1 MHQQAGEQV
10 EAAVPPEVAD
20 RRRAAVAHVEQPG
33 LRHPLQGLADGG
45 PGDAEHLGEA
55 ALAGQRLSGTDT
67 TVDHLGQDLVEDL
80 VGDRASAHGLQ
91 RHAGERRH
99 GTGRWSSG
107 QTRSAGGRTPRP
119 AAYAGVVHRSLA
131 PRLWAAHLLAL
142 VLVGAAAGLGFW
154 QLDAWREHRRV
165 EATDLTRADPL
176 PLDTVIGPDDPFPGN
191 RIGQPVTV
199 AGTWVPAGTVFIS
212 GREHGGHEGYWV
224 VTPLAVGAPDG
235 AALPVVRGWVA
246 DPGDAPDPPTGPA
259 ELQAWLQPPEG
270 TGQAD
275 DDPSDDVLP
284 QLRIAD
290 VIQHVD
296 QDLYGAYGVA
306 EAPGPGLEP
315 ASLEQLPEVDA
326 LTGLRNLLYAIE
338 WWFFGAFAL
347 FIWWRWV
354 TEEPE
359 TGVET
364 ERADQPS
371 GVGP

>member
-1 MHQQAGEQV
+1 M
-10 EAAVPPEVAD
+10 P
-20 RRRAAVAHVEQPG
+20 
-33 LRHPLQGLADGG
+33 
-45 PGDAEHLGEA
+45 
-55 ALAGQRLSGTDT
+55 
-67 TVDHLGQDLVEDL
+67 
-80 VGDRASAHGLQ
+80 
-91 RHAGERRH
+91 
-99 GTGRWSSG
+99 
-107 QTRSAGGRTPRP
+107 
-119 AAYAGVVHRSLA
+119 RSLA
-131 PRLWAAHLLAL
+131 PRYWGAHLLAL
-142 VLVGAAAGLGFW
+142 VLVGAAVGLGLW
-154 QLDAWREHRRV
+154 QFGAWQEHRRV
-165 EATDLTRADPL
+165 EATDLTHTDPL
-176 PLDTVIGPDDPFPGN
+176 PLDRVIGPDDPFPGN

-199 AGTWVPAGTVFIS
+199 AGTWVPAGTVYVS
-212 GREHGGHEGYWV
+212 GREHQGQDGYWV
-224 VTPLAVGAPDG
+224 VTPLAVAGADG
-235 AALPVVRGWVA
+235 SALPLVRGWVA
-246 DPGDAPDPPTGPA
+246 APADAPAPPTGTA
-259 ELQAWLQPPEG
+259 ELEAWLQPPEG

-306 EAPGPGLEP
+306 EEPGPGLAP
-315 ASLEQLPEVDA
+315 ATLEQLPEVDA